1 MKDKKRYCERC
12 GEENLDTYVSTDI
25 RPFHE
30 YCSTNCLSNHIVD
43 VRFNKDWADI
53 KEEYKKECIT
63 NLFEYAK
70 KQLKKRDYIFYK
82 SNEQKK
88 EYEHD

>member
-1 MKDKKRYCERC
+1 MSKKRYCERC

-43 VRFNKDWADI
+43 VRFNKDWVDI
-53 KEEYKKECIT
+53 KEDYKKEGIT

-70 KQLKKRDYIFYK
+70 QKLEKGDYAFFNW
-82 SNEQKK
+82 NEQKK
-88 EYEHD
+88 EYDNY